1 MKTVISQDGTRI
13 AYDEAGEGPALILV
27 GGALSQR
34 AFHGA
39 EEMVALLAPH
49 FRVINYDRRGRG
61 DSGDTPPYAVRREVE
76 DIAALIDAA
85 GGEAFL
91 YGMSS
96 GAVLALEAAS
106 RLGNKVRKVLMY
118 EPPLLV
124 DESRPPVTADYEARL
139 AKTLAEGRRGDAVE
153 LFMTEAVG
161 VPAEFVAQM
170 RFGEPGEA
178 GGNGDG
184 MAPPA
189 WAELEEVAHT
199 LLYDQAV
206 MQGTMTGSGVLPG
219 HWAATE
225 APVLV
230 VTGGESPP
238 FFHSAAQ
245 ALVALLPESE
255 HRVLDGQDHAVAP
268 EAIAPLVMAFAAGEP
283 ASAV

>member
-1 MKTVISQDGTRI
+1 MRTVISQDGTRI
-13 AYDEAGEGPALILV
+13 AYDEAGQGPPLILV
-27 GGALSQR
+27 GGALSHR
-34 AFHGA
+34 AFYGA
-39 EEMVALLAPH
+39 EELVALLSPT
-49 FRVINYDRRGRG
+49 FTVINYDRRGRG
-61 DSGDTPPYAVRREVE
+61 DSGDTPPYAVQREVE
-76 DIAALIDAA
+76 DIEALIAAA
-85 GGEAFL
+85 GGKAFL

-106 RLGNKVRKVLMY
+106 RLGAKVRKVLMY

-124 DESRPPVTADYEARL
+124 DESRPPVTDDYERRL
-139 AKTLAEGRRGDAVE
+139 RQTLAEGRRGDAVE

-170 RFGEPGEA
+170 RYGEPGEA

-189 WAELEEVAHT
+189 WVDLEKVAHT
-199 LLYDQAV
+199 LPYDQAV

-238 FFHSAAQ
+238 FFHAGAQ
-245 ALVALLPESE
+245 ALVALLPEAE
-255 HRVLDGQDHAVAP
+255 HRILDGQDHAVAP
-268 EAIAPLVMAFAAGEP
+268 AAIAPLMMATFAVEP
-283 ASAV
+283 VSAV